1 MSDPSEPKTTAP
13 FSPTPYSVWATENP
27 FENELEGRTKHL
39 DNLRLEYIAAGKYN
53 EDTEKKFQESFEN
66 VLIKKGILTQS
77 NYQQAQEAI
86 IQYSEVLPSNQK
98 DVQFVADNMGVG
110 MEAMDFEE
118 GEQEKILRYAKA
130 VETGQ
135 ELPEDLD
142 ATEVHEIA
150 RQKRQNYITDLYEKD
165 ELSAGVYF
173 NKSGQRVFLGGK
185 MDESLSEAELLREG
199 SKFGVVPR
207 DVFSLRESREVQKDK
222 NGLLAYEVDIRERV
236 QAQVE
241 EFVDLKEDFTDL
253 KDEKVRARF
262 EALAT
267 ALGKDKSWG
276 WADKGWDSTG
286 EVVVSMA
293 SNIRESWNWATG
305 DDEEKKYSEDYQR
318 FEGLREEFEDDVEQ
332 TRRDLIEDLARK
344 TGASVDILEDVVD
357 DMVVEIA
364 GHGSKTL
371 DSTLIYEEDDDDLS
385 QNVVRR
391 KYRGT
396 FIQPALMLHEEKFRR
411 SLKQNDFSD
420 EEVEIEN
427 AKRLASNEILADT
440 RSDILRK
447 EYDEQFATAELEGRQ
462 NGLTQ
467 AEIVEKFVAD
477 EDPNLGLQGLG
488 MSFTQGWSTL
498 YYGAG
503 ALFGAEYGKQGLLQN
518 AKAQAHLNQMRQ
530 IFGQDAGFFQQAS
543 EQVFPMAIDAIITL
557 AAGLLAIP
565 SGGITVGAAAGY
577 FTLKQ
582 GATATAKAVL
592 KSTFNSALKQQVRDV
607 AGRSIKESTGAA
619 LRRLQASG
627 SFKGLSN
634 RQMIAAYKGYN
645 SKLAK
650 TLGITTPQFGVAALR
665 SGSMTYG
672 AVHKAVAD
680 DYTQRYQVNG
690 EWVDGWSEERV
701 KEVAHDTA
709 WGSMISAGTT
719 TGLIT
724 AIAGKLG
731 GGKYGGL
738 ESAVLTGVSLR
749 TIKKQTD
756 RMVGRVSSDKA
767 FLKYMEDAVS
777 STFKEAGV
785 GISGQILRGAAGE
798 AGEEFIDEFANSIIQ
813 SAWARQD
820 FSLEETFFQALQ
832 GAMIGGLMGGASP
845 AIGAAAREFG
855 GDRVTDLNRMADIEA
870 KVESDFRQRLED
882 NNELKRFEDLE
893 KTAPQT
899 NAEFIKRTRA
909 KYAEER
915 AAKEAEESAEKPEGD
930 DSVEQTEEEI
940 AEEAK
945 RIADDAEANVT
956 QDDQQRIINEENK
969 KKNAKGNASPIV
981 TTSDAITDVTG
992 TDTNPDAA
1000 NADVTGGNPDVK
1012 PALTPQQKFDF
1023 SIKDIEARER
1033 RYIEAMKVVEEL
1045 PEALQAERLKEIE
1058 ALVAS
1063 GKLVSPETASGLVK
1077 QAIDAREKA
1086 IADEAKPAKVTKKD
1100 LDKLEALIE
1109 QGFPVADIGTN
1120 LEQLGLDLERT
1131 DAKYLLAVEKVI
1143 KEKIAE
1149 RYPTINPKRTDGGV
1163 RLPNTLVPSGTVIID
1178 KYGNGV
1184 FNNDPAGMVTLLRN
1198 NVAIPLTE
1206 DQATNPNTNK
1216 SFVIEKQGDQYFVTD
1231 IMVPV
1236 KGGLISAKTP
1246 INKIGVHEP
1255 DYGPVKTKIRR
1266 LTTLKN
1272 SIDLEAINDVKVVS
1286 PFRAATG
1293 KKPVSA
1299 KVPELLK
1306 DAKNLPALKKIITA
1320 TGVNLDKDYV
1330 DAAAITMSLDLQ
1342 EQIYNAAK
1350 EAGSRSEGTVRNDF
1364 RLEGIPIKVD
1374 VPTMDGDT
1382 SPIVQL
1388 VDRAIVFRK
1397 INGITVPF
1405 YLSTGMAGKPNAGKW
1420 VPFFGLGEEKG
1431 WFNKGSQ
1438 ADIDNFY
1445 GSPLLRQAS
1454 ELLNEQ
1460 IGDIR
1465 ETNKLGQIYVSSEV
1479 APLSSMGKLR
1489 STIESNLGIPPLEVY
1504 SGPKRRDKNIASVVA
1519 RIEGSAV
1526 TQEQRDAIAI
1536 RDIYNSKIS
1545 KLPDTAQNQ
1554 ADALAIATEEYR
1566 NSGLVKEKSIS
1577 EIIAIANE
1585 AESKLRPSVN
1595 IDLKSSAIKNAK
1607 FFSKVQ
1613 AERKSQAIRDVAS
1626 LLEPDTDITK
1636 RPDLHDTEKQADRGF
1651 NAPKVLTIEPLSV
1664 PKISKYTASKI
1675 DDVATAIKLDERL
1688 RRDVK
1693 ELLNNEYHG
1702 GKKVTNDYSSEQ
1714 VAVELVY
1721 FLASQGGTNKPA
1733 AILEQKLSS
1742 RNLDVINPT
1751 YKLGQDMKNALTLL
1765 GVTSPTLQ
1773 GALDTDTNLY
1783 NLIKAELQ
1791 QLVGKDTLLSYGDV
1805 KTFYTQVRDQAHAHR
1820 KRAVNDG
1827 RSRKQS
1833 RRKNLREIAE
1843 LGLLDDDPESVIDS
1857 LEEIAESGHK
1867 PLRLLA
1873 KTLLKNKELIRSV
1886 RFLIEGSPSS
1896 YAGVYYVDGLGQRT
1910 VIVNVDRTGKR
1921 GVADTL
1927 IHEYLHVFTHD
1938 IFQTPPESRTEAQ
1951 NEAVANLEELLRIAK
1966 PLAEK
1971 SGKGNLIYASSN
1983 IDEFLTHILTD
1994 PEFQSF
2000 LNRVIPAKGKPNLL
2014 QKAIRALAKLLGIRT
2029 SELKSALQDALD
2041 LTKRAY
2047 APQPETKAAFASQ
2060 AADRIHK
2067 SQADLHQ
2074 MAKDM
2079 DMANDAAVNE
2089 KLEQRAEEIVEFAG
2103 AYIPSELNVVVDN
2116 ASPEIATVDSATGA
2130 LILNPKRAALYL
2142 ANQGV
2147 SGLDAQRRKHAIGII
2162 LNKAVGQAAA
2172 DTMISDT
2179 QYVDITKAMT
2189 QSELE
2194 AEIKEAYPLDEQQDA
2209 FDRLR
2214 SEDGKVAAT
2223 ERFNLAKKAI
2233 ARHTELA
2240 TTGRTTNQQMAFL
2253 QSNPSLIPT
2262 FITYM
2267 KAFLSKLTYHRTL
2280 DDVSLEMRKAVNN
2293 TVREIRGLSLN
2304 YKPAPSIMH
2313 HNPRDPY
2320 AVIEKLMEQ
2329 AVDVNMLEPTAKT
2342 DTASL
2347 RNRLTEQQDS
2357 DAGVSGSQATQP
2369 AGQPTPQPATG
2380 SQFSK
2385 DSKLPNFL
2393 DEVQMQE
2400 KSIGNWLEILD
2411 VPLLEFSKDYEFTNK
2426 NKVMK
2431 FLYKTF
2437 VRSADKRVVNFYVQ
2451 NKAFVRET
2459 KGLVDTL
2466 QQKHNRILKKENERL
2481 SSITGE
2487 ADNIPAELIARA
2499 SGTTEGSQLTRKQE
2513 DLVQAS
2519 YEQDLAKANALPT
2532 ADEKN
2537 AAIDIAEASKKQMTM
2552 DFRESNRE
2560 KQFAQRDKAMDDLL
2574 KISPDMYNLVIEM
2587 RQLQDQLSKKAI
2599 EVFGPTMNPEDLN
2612 MAFDFNRG
2620 LYLTRSYRMFED
2632 RNFSKQ
2638 VKESDQYAEV
2648 RERAVAYFMKQLQ
2661 NTEVQ
2666 KIMEADGLTKAQA
2679 TIKVQAEATAK
2690 NSKMQSNATAM
2701 MNDFIDGYSQ
2711 GQARKKFLT
2720 SQREMG
2726 QQDLVLQGAGFK
2738 DGDPLQKIVETIN
2751 EKKEIPQEIRELLGE
2766 FQEDT
2771 GIYNLSY
2778 SLNHTA
2784 SMISNQAFFNKLK
2797 ALGTGVDPETGK
2809 VEGTP
2814 WMVSQKEYLKNRDKY
2829 PNWEPVLVEGTS
2841 DLNPLADMYVPKEVA
2856 SNLETLFGGKQ
2867 PDITDPLN
2875 EMAEVQGLIM
2885 RTVKKMV
2892 GLSLVSKTLGSP
2904 AFYIRNVI
2912 GNMLFF
2918 GPMQGYPS
2926 HRVMTDFAK
2935 DASGLYT
2942 KNPDSVF
2949 YQVMGNELSFE
2960 LIELRSRNVYGDE
2973 LEVSQIQELLTG
2985 QTSYD
2990 SLQKDVEKAAVAANF
3005 LKEAKKKSGAVKIPD
3020 EHLEILAKA
3029 GVNVT
3034 KAGTL
3039 PVKAVKAATNS
3050 LIKKGGLL
3058 ASACDGFFKIGL
3070 YDFEMQTL
3078 IEAAQHDIENGKPN
3092 GKYGRLLDDDGN
3104 PNNTMK
3110 DLAAEIVKDT
3120 AQSYSRALP
3129 VIKSFTSSNISIA
3142 LAPYVRFAAD
3152 VPRVYINGLKRSIEE
3167 MGSDNPAIKARG
3179 RKRIFGATRT
3189 TATAVALGKG
3199 TQMLLWGMDDE
3210 DEDKAFRA
3218 MVPKWMRNASIF
3230 LYKDSDGDTWSADL
3244 TYLNPFAIV
3253 QDPAI
3258 RAVESFLRGEGI
3270 GTASTKFI
3278 GQFLRPYVSE
3288 QILTGA
3294 ILDAIENED
3303 QYGRPIRLAGDD
3315 DKIMRSM
3322 KYIGEKAFSPRS
3334 LMSAD
3339 AAYDSFLSQEKTA
3352 SFFDSAVGHLLK
3364 SVLPLRFHQQDYT
3377 AGVGRYLYNHT
3388 DDYRDNDQAFRSK
3401 MTQLPVLPP
3410 SEVREA
3416 YDRWVKTRLYLNND
3430 FKQTV
3435 RGFEKLGVSRKD
3447 IERLARSRSVSKERL
3462 KQNRLGYMV
3471 RPTPTKPLREQLEE
3485 TVNGATRLKNLKAYY
3500 TQKYPDEHI
3509 NIEK

>member
-39 DNLRLEYIAAGKYN
+39 DDLRLEYIAAGKYN
-53 EDTEKKFQESFEN
+53 EDTEKKFQEGFEN

-77 NYQQAQEAI
+77 NYQEAQEAI

-98 DVQFVADNMGVG
+98 DVQFVRDNMGVG

-118 GEQEKILRYAKA
+118 GEEEKILRYAKA
-130 VETGQ
+130 LETGQ

-142 ATEVHEIA
+142 AKEVHEIA
-150 RQKRQNYITDLYEKD
+150 RQKRQNYITDLYEKG

-185 MDESLSEAELLREG
+185 MDESLSEAEILREG

-207 DVFSLRESREVQKDK
+207 DVFSFRESREVQKDK
-222 NGLLAYEVDIRERV
+222 NGLLTYQVDIRERV

-286 EVVVSMA
+286 EVFVSMG

-305 DDEEKKYSEDYQR
+305 DDEDKKYSEDYQR
-318 FEGLREEFEDDVEQ
+318 FENLREEFEDEVEQ

-396 FIQPALMLHEEKFRR
+396 FIQPALMLNEEKFRR

-427 AKRLASNEILADT
+427 AKRLASNELLANS

-447 EYDEQFATAELEGRQ
+447 EYDEQFATAELEGKQ

-467 AEIVEKFVAD
+467 AEIVEKFVDD

-488 MSFTQGWSTL
+488 MSVTQGFSTL
-498 YYGAG
+498 YYGVG
-503 ALFGAEYGKQGLLQN
+503 ALFGAEYGKEGIIQN
-518 AKAQAHLNQMRQ
+518 AKDQAQLQQMRQ
-530 IFGQDAGFFQQAS
+530 IFGQDHGFFAQAS
-543 EQVFPMAIDAIITL
+543 EQIAPMGIDAIITL

-565 SGGITVGAAAGY
+565 SAGTTVAAAGGY
-577 FTLKQ
+577 FALKQ
-582 GATATAKAVL
+582 GATATAKAL
-592 KSTFNSALKQQVRDV
+592 IKNTFNTALKAQVRDV
-607 AGRSIKESTGAA
+607 GGRTIKESTGAA

-634 RQMIAAYKGYN
+634 RQMITAYKGYN

-672 AVHKAVAD
+672 AVHQAVAD

-738 ESAVLTGVSLR
+738 ESAVLTGVSLK

-756 RMVGRVSSDKA
+756 RMVGRVSSDKS

-785 GISGQILRGAAGE
+785 GIGGQILRGAAGE

-820 FSLEETFFQALQ
+820 FSLEETFFQAVQ

-845 AIGAAAREFG
+845 AISAAAREFG

-870 KVESDFRQRLED
+870 KVEADFRQRLED

-899 NAEFIKRTRA
+899 NAEFIKRTKA
-909 KYAEER
+909 KYAEDQ
-915 AAKEAEESAEKPEGD
+915 AAKKAEESAEKPEGD
-930 DSVEQTEEEI
+930 DSAEQTEEEI

-945 RIADDAEANVT
+945 NIKDAAEANVT

-981 TTSDAITDVTG
+981 TTSDAISDVTG

-1012 PALTPQQKFDF
+1012 PAPTPQQKFELA
-1023 SIKDIEARER
+1023 IKDIEARER
-1033 RYIEAMKVVEEL
+1033 RYIEAMEVLEEL

-1058 ALVAS
+1058 ALVDAE
-1063 GKLVSPETASGLVK
+1063 KLVSPETASGLIERANK
-1077 QAIDAREKA
+1077 AREKA

-1100 LDKLEALIE
+1100 LDKLEAIIE

-1149 RYPTINPKRTDGGV
+1149 RYPTINPKRTDGGA
-1163 RLPNTLVPSGTVIID
+1163 RLPNTLVPSGTVVID

-1206 DQATNPNTNK
+1206 DQANNPNTNK

-1272 SIDLEAINDVKVVS
+1272 SIDLDAIKDVKVVS

-1299 KVPELLK
+1299 TVPELLK
-1306 DAKNLPALKKIITA
+1306 DAKNLPALKQLIAA

-1350 EAGSRSEGTVRNDF
+1350 KS
-1364 RLEGIPIKVD
+1364 
-1374 VPTMDGDT
+1374 
-1382 SPIVQL
+1382 
-1388 VDRAIVFRK
+1388 
-1397 INGITVPF
+1397 
-1405 YLSTGMAGKPNAGKW
+1405 
-1420 VPFFGLGEEKG
+1420 
-1431 WFNKGSQ
+1431 
-1438 ADIDNFY
+1438 
-1445 GSPLLRQAS
+1445 S
-1454 ELLNEQ
+1454 ELRDTRVEATPTGEV
-1460 IGDIR
+1460 IVVR
-1465 ETNKLGQIYVSSEV
+1465 E
-1479 APLSSMGKLR
+1479 
-1489 STIESNLGIPPLEVY
+1489 
-1504 SGPKRRDKNIASVVA
+1504 DK
-1519 RIEGSAV
+1519 GFY
-1526 TQEQRDAIAI
+1526 D
-1536 RDIYNSKIS
+1536 
-1545 KLPDTAQNQ
+1545 L
-1554 ADALAIATEEYR
+1554 
-1566 NSGLVKEKSIS
+1566 
-1577 EIIAIANE
+1577 
-1585 AESKLRPSVN
+1585 
-1595 IDLKSSAIKNAK
+1595 DLKAFATKNAK

-1651 NAPKVLTIEPLSV
+1651 NGPRVQTIEPLDV
-1664 PKISKYTASKI
+1664 KKISKYTASKI

-1714 VAVELVY
+1714 VAVELVH
-1721 FLASQGGTNKPA
+1721 FLASKGGTNKPA

-1742 RNLDVINPT
+1742 RNLAVINPE
-1751 YKLGQDMKNALTLL
+1751 YKLGQDMKDALTLL
-1765 GVTSPTLQ
+1765 GVTSPTMQ
-1773 GALDTDTNLY
+1773 GALDTDINLY
-1783 NLIKAELQ
+1783 KLIEAELQ

-1805 KTFYTQVRDQAHAHR
+1805 KAFYTQVREAAHVHR

-1827 RSRKQS
+1827 RTRKQK

-1843 LGLLDDDPESVIDS
+1843 LGLLDDDPESVIDA

-1867 PLRLLA
+1867 PLKLLA
-1873 KTLLKNKELIRSV
+1873 KTLLKNKDLIRSV

-1896 YAGVYYVDGLGQRT
+1896 YAGVYYVDGLGKRT

-1927 IHEYLHVFTHD
+1927 IHEYLHVFTAD
-1938 IFQTPPESRTEAQ
+1938 IFRTPPESRTEAQ
-1951 NEAVANLEELLRIAK
+1951 NEAVANLEEILRIAK
-1966 PLAEK
+1966 PFAEK
-1971 SGKGNLIYASSN
+1971 SGKGNLTYGTSN

-2000 LNRVIPAKGKPNLL
+2000 LNRVIPEKGKSNLF

-2029 SELKSALQDALD
+2029 RELKLALQDALD

-2047 APQPETKAAFASQ
+2047 TPQPETKAAFASQ
-2060 AADRIHK
+2060 AADSIHK

-2179 QYVDITKAMT
+2179 QYVEITQAMT

-2194 AEIKEAYPLDEQQDA
+2194 AEIKEAYPLDEQQEA

-2262 FITYM
+2262 FVTYM

-2280 DDVSLEMRKAVNN
+2280 DDVSPEMRKAVNN

-2304 YKPAPSIMH
+2304 YKPSPSIMH

-2369 AGQPTPQPATG
+2369 AEQPTPQPATG
-2380 SQFSK
+2380 SQFSQ

-2431 FLYKTF
+2431 LLYKTF
-2437 VRSADKRVVNFYVQ
+2437 VRSADKRVVNFYDQ

-2459 KGLVDTL
+2459 KGLVDNL
-2466 QQKHNRILKKENERL
+2466 QQKHNRILKEENERL
-2481 SSITGE
+2481 SAITGE

-2519 YEQDLAKANALPT
+2519 YEQDIAKANALPS

-2661 NTEVQ
+2661 KAEVQ
-2666 KIMEADGLTKAQA
+2666 KIMEETGKTKAQA
-2679 TIKVQAEATAK
+2679 TLKVQAETTAH
-2690 NSKMQSNATAM
+2690 NSKMQSKATAM

-2814 WMVSQKEYLKNRDKY
+2814 WMVTQKEYLENRDKY

-2841 DLNPLADMYVPKEVA
+2841 DLNPLADMYVPKEVV
-2856 SNLETLFGGKQ
+2856 SNLNTLFGGKES
-2867 PDITDPLN
+2867 DITDPLN

-2904 AFYIRNVI
+2904 AFYIRNVL

-2926 HRVMTDFAK
+2926 HRVFTDFVK

-2949 YQVMGNELSFE
+2949 YQVIGNELSFE
-2960 LIELRSRNVYGDE
+2960 LMELRSRNVYGDE

-2985 QTSYD
+2985 ETSYD

-3005 LKEAKKKSGAVKIPD
+3005 LQEAKKKSGAVKIPD

-3029 GVNVT
+3029 GVNVS
-3034 KAGTL
+3034 KVGTL
-3039 PVKAVKAATNS
+3039 PVKAVKAATNA

-3092 GKYGRLLDDDGN
+3092 GEYGRLLDDEGN

-3152 VPRVYINGLKRSIEE
+3152 VPRVYLNGLKRSWKEAK
-3167 MGSDNPAIKARG
+3167 SDNPAIKARG
-3179 RKRIFGATRT
+3179 RKRFFGATRT
-3189 TATAVALGKG
+3189 TAASLALGKG

-3230 LYKDSDGDTWSADL
+3230 LYKDSDGDTWSVDM

-3258 RAVESFLRGEGI
+3258 RAVESLIRGEGI
-3270 GTASTKFI
+3270 GTASKKFI

-3303 QYGRPIRLAGDD
+3303 QYGRPIRLKGDD
-3315 DKIMRSM
+3315 DKFMRSM

-3364 SVLPLRFHQQDYT
+3364 SVLPFRPHQQDYT

-3388 DDYRDNDQAFRSK
+3388 SDYRDNDQAFRSK
-3401 MTQLPVLPP
+3401 MTQLQVLPA

-3416 YDRWVKTRLYLNND
+3416 YDRWVRTRRYLNND
-3430 FKQTV
+3430 FKQTT

-3471 RPTPTKPLREQLEE
+3471 RPTPTQPLKDQLNE
-3485 TVNGATRLKNLKAYY
+3485 TQNGVGRLKNLEAYY
-3500 TQKYPDEHI
+3500 PQKYPDELI

>member
-39 DNLRLEYIAAGKYN
+39 DNVRLEYIAAGKYN
-53 EDTEKKFQESFEN
+53 EDVEQDFQERFEAS
-66 VLIKKGILTQS
+66 LIKKGIITES

-86 IQYSEVLPSNQK
+86 VQYSEVLPSNQK
-98 DVQFVADNMGVG
+98 DVQFVKDNMGVG
-110 MEAMDFEE
+110 MEEMDFEE

-130 VETGQ
+130 LETGQ

-142 ATEVHEIA
+142 ANEVHEIA
-150 RQKRQNYITDLYEKD
+150 RQKRQNYITELYENG
-165 ELSAGVYF
+165 ELSAGVYY

-185 MDESLSEAELLREG
+185 MGEGVSEAEILREG
-199 SKFGVVPR
+199 NKLGVVPR
-207 DVFSLRESREVQKDK
+207 DIFSFRQSREVQKDK
-222 NGLLAYEVDIRERV
+222 NGLMAYEVDIRER
-236 QAQVE
+236 AQKKVE
-241 EFVDLKEDFTDL
+241 DFVDLTEDFTDL

-286 EVVVSMA
+286 EVFVSVG
-293 SNIRESWNWATG
+293 SNIRESWNWATF

-318 FEGLREEFEDDVEQ
+318 FENLREEFEDEVEQ
-332 TRRDLIEDLARK
+332 TRLDLIADLVEK
-344 TGASVDILEDVVD
+344 TGISEEVLGDVVD

-364 GHGSKTL
+364 GHGSKTQ
-371 DSTLIYEEDDDDLS
+371 DATLIYEEDDDDLS

-396 FIQPALMLHEEKFRR
+396 FIQPALMLRPEKFRKA
-411 SLKQNDFSD
+411 LKQNDYSD
-420 EEVEIEN
+420 EEIEIED
-427 AKRLASNEILADT
+427 AKRLASNELLAT
-440 RSDILRK
+440 SRSDILRA
-447 EYDEQFATAELEGRQ
+447 DEDYAKKFAEAEVTGKQ

-467 AEIVEKFVAD
+467 AEIVQQFVAD
-477 EDPNLGLQGLG
+477 EDPNLGLEGIG

-503 ALFGAEYGKQGLLQN
+503 ALFGAEYGKKGLIEN
-518 AKAQAHLNQMRQ
+518 AKDQAHLNQMRQ
-530 IFGQDAGFFQQAS
+530 IFGQDAGFFQQAT
-543 EQVFPMAIDAIITL
+543 EQVFPMAIDALITFG
-557 AAGLLAIP
+557 AGLFAIP
-565 SGGITVGAAAGY
+565 TAGASVAAAGGY
-577 FTLKQ
+577 FAIKQ
-582 GATATAKAVL
+582 GATATARAVI
-592 KSTFNSALKQQVRDV
+592 KNTFNSALKAQVRDV
-607 AGRSIKESTGAA
+607 GGKLVKESQRSA
-619 LRRLQASG
+619 LKRLQASG

-634 RQMIAAYKGYN
+634 RQMMEAYGRYN
-645 SKLAK
+645 GKLAK
-650 TLGITTPQFGVAALR
+650 SLGITAPQFGVAALR

-672 AVHKAVAD
+672 AVHQAVYD

-701 KEVAHDTA
+701 KGVAHDTA
-709 WGSMISAGTT
+709 HSSMIAAGTT

-738 ESAVLTGVSLR
+738 ESAVLTGVSLKS
-749 TIKKQTD
+749 IKKSTD

-767 FLKYMEDAVS
+767 FLKYMEEAVS

-785 GISGQILRGAAGE
+785 GILGQIGRGAAGE
-798 AGEEFIDEFANSIIQ
+798 AAEEFIDEFANSMIQ
-813 SAWARQD
+813 SAWARQE

-845 AIGAAAREFG
+845 AIGALAREVSG
-855 GDRVTDLNRMADIEA
+855 GRIEDRAKMADIEA
-870 KVESDFRQRLED
+870 KVESDFRQRLKD
-882 NNELKRFEDLE
+882 NNELERFKALE
-893 KTAPQT
+893 ETAPKT
-899 NAEFIKRTRA
+899 NAEYIQRVRA
-909 KYAEER
+909 KYAQDE
-915 AAKEAEESAEKPEGD
+915 AAKEAEESADKPEGD
-930 DSVEQTEEEI
+930 DSAEQTEEEI

-945 RIADDAEANVT
+945 NIKDAAEANVT
-956 QDDQQRIINEENK
+956 PEDQQKLINEEKK

-981 TTSDAITDVTG
+981 TTSDAISDVTG
-992 TDTNPDAA
+992 TDTNSDAA

-1012 PALTPQQKFDF
+1012 PAQTPQQKFEF
-1023 SIKDIEARER
+1023 AIKDIEARER
-1033 RYIEAMKVVEEL
+1033 RYNQAMAALEEL
-1045 PEALQAERLKEIE
+1045 PKELQAERLKEIE
-1058 ALVAS
+1058 ALVAAK
-1063 GKLVSPETASGLVK
+1063 KLVSPETASGLVTEATK
-1077 QAIDAREKA
+1077 AREKA
-1086 IADEAKPAKVTKKD
+1086 IADEAKPAKVSKKD
-1100 LDKLEALIE
+1100 LDKLEAIIE

-1131 DAKYLLAVEKVI
+1131 DEKYLRAVEKVI

-1163 RLPNTLVPSGTVIID
+1163 RLPNTLVPSGTVVID

-1216 SFVIEKQGDQYFVTD
+1216 SFVIEKHGDQYFVTD

-1255 DYGPVKTKIRR
+1255 DYGPVKDKIRR

-1272 SIDLEAINDVKVVS
+1272 TVDLEAIKDVKIVS

-1293 KKPVSA
+1293 KKPASA
-1299 KVPELLK
+1299 TAPELLK
-1306 DAKNLPALKKIITA
+1306 DAKNLPALKQIITA

-1350 EAGSRSEGTVRNDF
+1350 EAGSRSGGTVRNDF
-1364 RLEGIPIKVD
+1364 RDEGISIKVD
-1374 VPTMDGDT
+1374 VPTIDGDT
-1382 SPIVQL
+1382 SPIVQ
-1388 VDRAIVFRK
+1388 VSNRAIVFRK

-1420 VPFFGLGEEKG
+1420 VPFFGFGKDKG
-1431 WFNKGSQ
+1431 WFNKGPTQ
-1438 ADIDNFY
+1438 ADLDNFY
-1445 GSPLLRQAS
+1445 GSRSLRQAS
-1454 ELLNEQ
+1454 EDLNNQ

-1465 ETNKLGQIYVSSEV
+1465 ETSKIDGRIYVSSEV
-1479 APLSSMGKLR
+1479 APLSSADKL
-1489 STIESNLGIPPLEVY
+1489 SSIIESNLGISPLDRTTSPEKMRENV
-1504 SGPKRRDKNIASVVA
+1504 SSAVA

-1536 RDIYNSKIS
+1536 RDTYRSYLRRS
-1545 KLPDTAQNQ
+1545 PDTAQSQ
-1554 ADALAIATEEYR
+1554 ADALASITEQYR
-1566 NSGLVKEKSIS
+1566 NIGLVKKKSIS

-1585 AESKLRPSVN
+1585 AESKLSPSVN
-1595 IDLKSSAIKNAK
+1595 IDLKASAIKNAK
-1607 FFSKVQ
+1607 FFSRVQ
-1613 AERKSQAIRDVAS
+1613 AERKSKAIRDVAS

-1636 RPDLHDTEKQADRGF
+1636 RPDLLDPEKQADRGF
-1651 NAPKVLTIEPLSV
+1651 NGPRVQTIEPLGV
-1664 PKISKYTASKI
+1664 PKISKFTASKI

-1702 GKKVTNDYSSEQ
+1702 GKKVTDDYSSEQ
-1714 VAVELVY
+1714 VAVELVH
-1721 FLASQGGTNKPA
+1721 FLASKGGTNKPA
-1733 AILEQKLSS
+1733 AVLEQKLSS

-1751 YKLGQDMKNALTLL
+1751 YKLGQDMKDALTLL
-1765 GVTSPTLQ
+1765 GVTSPTMQ
-1773 GALDTDTNLY
+1773 GALDTDINLY
-1783 NLIKAELQ
+1783 KLIEAELQ
-1791 QLVGKDTLLSYGDV
+1791 QLVGKDKLLSYGDV
-1805 KTFYTQVRDQAHAHR
+1805 KTFYNQVREASHAHR

-1827 RSRKQS
+1827 RTRKQK
-1833 RRKNLREIAE
+1833 RRKNLKEIAN
-1843 LGLLDDDPESVIDS
+1843 LGLLDDNPESVIDA

-1873 KTLLKNKELIRSV
+1873 KTLLKNKDLIRSV
-1886 RFLIEGSPSS
+1886 RFIIEGSPAFYS
-1896 YAGVYYVDGLGQRT
+1896 GLYYTDGLGKKT
-1910 VIVNVDRTGKR
+1910 VILNVDRSGKR

-1927 IHEYLHVFTHD
+1927 IHEYLHVFTAD
-1938 IFQTPPESRTEAQ
+1938 IFATPPESRTEAQ

-1966 PLAEK
+1966 PFADK
-1971 SGKGNLIYASSN
+1971 SGKGNLTYGTSN

-2000 LNRVIPAKGKPNLL
+2000 LNRVIPEKGKSNLL

-2029 SELKSALQDALD
+2029 RELKLALQDALD

-2047 APQPETKAAFASQ
+2047 TPQPETKASFASQ
-2060 AADRIHK
+2060 AADSIHK

-2179 QYVDITKAMT
+2179 QYVEITQAMT

-2194 AEIKEAYPLDEQQDA
+2194 AEIKDAYPLDEQQAA

-2240 TTGRTTNQQMAFL
+2240 TTGKTTNQQMAFL

-2280 DDVSLEMRKAVNN
+2280 NDVSPEMRKAVNN
-2293 TVREIRGLSLN
+2293 TVREIRALSLN

-2357 DAGVSGSQATQP
+2357 DSGVLGQQSTQP
-2369 AGQPTPQPATG
+2369 AAQPTPQSATG
-2380 SQFSK
+2380 SQFSQ
-2385 DSKLPNFL
+2385 DSKLPTFL

-2411 VPLLEFSKDYEFTNK
+2411 VPLLEFSKDYEFTNR

-2431 FLYKTF
+2431 FLFKTF
-2437 VRSADKRVVNFYVQ
+2437 VRSADKRVVNFYDQ

-2459 KGLVDTL
+2459 KGLVDNL
-2466 QQKHNRILKKENERL
+2466 QQKHNRILKEENERL
-2481 SSITGE
+2481 SSITGQ

-2513 DLVQAS
+2513 DLVQAV
-2519 YEQDLAKANALPT
+2519 YEQDLAKANALPST
-2532 ADEKN
+2532 DEKN
-2537 AAIDIAEASKKQMTM
+2537 AAIDIAKASKEQMTI
-2552 DFRESNRE
+2552 DFRESNRK
-2560 KQFAQRDKAMDDLL
+2560 KQFAQRDNAMDDLL

-2612 MAFDFNRG
+2612 MSFDFNRG

-2648 RERAVAYFMKQLQ
+2648 RERAVAYFMKQVKNQRVKELSEQ
-2661 NTEVQ
+2661 GKTQEE
-2666 KIMEADGLTKAQA
+2666 IDAELKAE
-2679 TIKVQAEATAK
+2679 TTGK
-2690 NSKMQSNATAM
+2690 NSQMQSQATAM

-2726 QQDLVLQGAGFK
+2726 RQDLVLQGASFGK
-2738 DGDPLQKIVETIN
+2738 DDPLQKIVETIN

-2797 ALGTGVDPETGK
+2797 ELGTKSDK
-2809 VEGTP
+2809 P
-2814 WMVSQKEYLKNRDKY
+2814 WMVSRKEFIANRAKY
-2829 PNWEPVLVEGTS
+2829 PNWKPALVEGSS
-2841 DLNPLADMYVPKEVA
+2841 DLNPLADMYVPEEVL
-2856 SNLETLFGGKQ
+2856 SNLDALFGGKE

-2875 EMAEVQGLIM
+2875 ETAEVQGMIM
-2885 RTVKKMV
+2885 NFIKKAV

-2904 AFYIRNVI
+2904 AFYIRNVL

-2926 HRVMTDFAK
+2926 HRVMRDFGK
-2935 DASGLYT
+2935 DASGIYT

-2960 LIELRSRNVYGDE
+2960 LMELRSRNVYGDE

-2985 QTSYD
+2985 QTSYE
-2990 SLQKDVEKAAVAANF
+2990 SLQKDVEQAALAANF

-3029 GVNVT
+3029 GVNVS
-3034 KAGTL
+3034 KVGTL
-3039 PVKAVKAATNS
+3039 PVKAVKTATNS

-3078 IEAAQHDIENGKPN
+3078 IEAAQHDIQNGKPN
-3092 GKYGRLLDDDGN
+3092 GKYGRLLDDEGK

-3129 VIKSFTSSNISIA
+3129 VIKRFTSSNVSIA
-3142 LAPYVRFAAD
+3142 IAPYVRFAAD
-3152 VPRVYINGLKRSIEE
+3152 VPRVYLNGILRAREE
-3167 MGSDNPAIKARG
+3167 IFSDNPAIKARG
-3179 RKRIFGATRT
+3179 RKRLFGATRT
-3189 TATAVALGKG
+3189 TAATVALGKG

-3244 TYLNPFAIV
+3244 TYLNPFAVV

-3270 GTASTKFI
+3270 GTASKKFI

-3294 ILDAIENED
+3294 FLDAIENED
-3303 QYGRPIRLAGDD
+3303 QYGRPIFLEGDD
-3315 DKIMRSM
+3315 DKMMRLM
-3322 KYIGEKAFSPRS
+3322 KYVGEKAFSPRS

-3339 AAYDSFLSQEKTA
+3339 AAYDSFLSQERTA
-3352 SFFDSAVGHLLK
+3352 TFFDSAFGHLMK

-3377 AGVGRYLYNHT
+3377 AGVGRYLYDHT
-3388 DDYRDNDQAFRSK
+3388 DDYRNNDRAFRSK
-3401 MTQLPVLPP
+3401 MTQPQVLPP
-3410 SEVREA
+3410 SEVRDA
-3416 YDRWVKTRLYLNND
+3416 YDRWVKNRLYLNND
-3430 FKQTV
+3430 FKQTI

-3447 IERLARSRSVSKERL
+3447 IERMARSRSVSKERL

-3485 TVNGATRLKNLKAYY
+3485 TENGRGRLKNLKAYIP
-3500 TQKYPDEHI
+3500 QEYPNEHI
-3509 NIEK
+3509 NIQK

>member
-1 MSDPSEPKTTAP
+1 MSDLSEPKTTAP

-86 IQYSEVLPSNQK
+86 VQYSEVLPSNQK
-98 DVQFVADNMGVG
+98 DVQFVKDNMGVG
-110 MEAMDFEE
+110 MEEMDFEE

-130 VETGQ
+130 LETGQ

-142 ATEVHEIA
+142 ANEVHEIA
-150 RQKRQNYITDLYEKD
+150 RQKRQNYITELYEKG
-165 ELSAGVYF
+165 ELSAGVYY

-185 MDESLSEAELLREG
+185 MGEGVSEAEVLREG

-207 DVFSLRESREVQKDK
+207 DIFSFRKSREVQKDK
-222 NGLLAYEVDIRERV
+222 NGLFAYQVDIRERV

-241 EFVDLKEDFTDL
+241 EFVDLNEDFTDL

-286 EVVVSMA
+286 EVFVSVG
-293 SNIRESWNWATG
+293 SNIRESWNWATF
-305 DDEEKKYSEDYQR
+305 DDKEKKYSEDYQR
-318 FEGLREEFEDDVEQ
+318 FENLREEFEDEVEQ
-332 TRRDLIEDLARK
+332 TRRDLIEDLAKK

-371 DSTLIYEEDDDDLS
+371 DSTLVYEEDDDDLS

-427 AKRLASNEILADT
+427 AKRLASNELLANT

-503 ALFGAEYGKQGLLQN
+503 ALFGAEYGKQGLLEN
-518 AKAQAHLNQMRQ
+518 AKAQAHLNQMRE

-543 EQVFPMAIDAIITL
+543 EQVFPMAIDAIVTL
-557 AAGLLAIP
+557 GAALLAIP
-565 SGGITVGAAAGY
+565 SGGISVGAAAGY

-592 KSTFNSALKQQVRDV
+592 KNTFNSTLKQQVRDV
-607 AGRSIKESTGAA
+607 AGRSVKESTGAA

-672 AVHKAVAD
+672 AVHQAVAD

-738 ESAVLTGVSLR
+738 ESAVLTGVSLK

-785 GISGQILRGAAGE
+785 GIGGQILRGAAGE

-813 SAWARQD
+813 SAWARQE
-820 FSLEETFFQALQ
+820 FSLEETFFQAIQ

-845 AIGAAAREFG
+845 AIGAVAREVSG
-855 GDRVTDLNRMADIEA
+855 GRIEDRAKMADIEA
-870 KVESDFRQRLED
+870 KVDADFRKRLEA
-882 NNELKRFEDLE
+882 NNQLERFKALE
-893 KTAPQT
+893 ETAPKT
-899 NAEFIKRTRA
+899 NAEYIQRVRA
-909 KYAEER
+909 KYAQDE
-915 AAKEAEESAEKPEGD
+915 AAKEAEESADKPEGD
-930 DSVEQTEEEI
+930 DSAEQTEEEI

-945 RIADDAEANVT
+945 NIKDATEANVT
-956 QDDQQRIINEENK
+956 PDDQQKLINEEKK

-1012 PALTPQQKFDF
+1012 PAQTPQQKFEF
-1023 SIKDIEARER
+1023 AIKDIEARER
-1033 RYIEAMKVVEEL
+1033 RYNQAMAALEEL
-1045 PEALQAERLKEIE
+1045 PKELQAERLKEIK
-1058 ALVAS
+1058 ALVAAK
-1063 GKLVSPETASGLVK
+1063 KLVSPETASGLVTEATK
-1077 QAIDAREKA
+1077 AREKA
-1086 IADEAKPAKVTKKD
+1086 IADEAKPAKVSKKD
-1100 LDKLEALIE
+1100 LDKLEAIIE

-1131 DAKYLLAVEKVI
+1131 DEKYLRAVEKVI

-1163 RLPNTLVPSGTVIID
+1163 RLPNTLVPSGTVVID

-1216 SFVIEKQGDQYFVTD
+1216 SFVIEKHGDQYFVTD

-1255 DYGPVKTKIRR
+1255 DYGPVKDKIRR

-1272 SIDLEAINDVKVVS
+1272 TIDLEAINDVKVVS
-1286 PFRAATG
+1286 PFRSATG
-1293 KKPVSA
+1293 KKPASA
-1299 KVPELLK
+1299 TVPELLK
-1306 DAKNLPALKKIITA
+1306 DAKNLPALKQIITA

-1350 EAGSRSEGTVRNDF
+1350 KSSELRDTRVEAT
-1364 RLEGIPIKVD
+1364 
-1374 VPTMDGDT
+1374 PTGE
-1382 SPIVQL
+1382 
-1388 VDRAIVFRK
+1388 AIVVREDK
-1397 INGITVPF
+1397 GF
-1405 YLSTGMAGKPNAGKW
+1405 YDL
-1420 VPFFGLGEEKG
+1420 
-1431 WFNKGSQ
+1431 
-1438 ADIDNFY
+1438 
-1445 GSPLLRQAS
+1445 
-1454 ELLNEQ
+1454 
-1460 IGDIR
+1460 
-1465 ETNKLGQIYVSSEV
+1465 
-1479 APLSSMGKLR
+1479 
-1489 STIESNLGIPPLEVY
+1489 
-1504 SGPKRRDKNIASVVA
+1504 
-1519 RIEGSAV
+1519 
-1526 TQEQRDAIAI
+1526 
-1536 RDIYNSKIS
+1536 
-1545 KLPDTAQNQ
+1545 
-1554 ADALAIATEEYR
+1554 
-1566 NSGLVKEKSIS
+1566 
-1577 EIIAIANE
+1577 
-1585 AESKLRPSVN
+1585 
-1595 IDLKSSAIKNAK
+1595 DLKASAIKNAK
-1607 FFSKVQ
+1607 FFSRVQ
-1613 AERKSQAIRDVAS
+1613 AERKSKAIRDVAS

-1651 NAPKVLTIEPLSV
+1651 NGPRVQTIEPLGV
-1664 PKISKYTASKI
+1664 PKISKFTASKI

-1714 VAVELVY
+1714 VAVELVH
-1721 FLASQGGTNKPA
+1721 FLASKGGTNKPA

-1751 YKLGQDMKNALTLL
+1751 YKLGQDMKDALTLL
-1765 GVTSPTLQ
+1765 GVTSPTMQ
-1773 GALDTDTNLY
+1773 GALDTDINLY
-1783 NLIKAELQ
+1783 KLIEAELQ

-1805 KTFYTQVRDQAHAHR
+1805 KTFYNQVREASHAHR

-1827 RSRKQS
+1827 RTRKQK

-1843 LGLLDDDPESVIDS
+1843 LGLLDDDPESVIDA

-1873 KTLLKNKELIRSV
+1873 KTLLKNKDLIRSV
-1886 RFLIEGSPSS
+1886 RFIIEGSPAF
-1896 YAGVYYVDGLGQRT
+1896 YAGLYYTDGLGKKT
-1910 VIVNVDRTGKR
+1910 VILNVDRSGKR

-1927 IHEYLHVFTHD
+1927 IHEYLHVFTVD
-1938 IFQTPPESRTEAQ
+1938 IFATPPESRTEAQ

-1966 PLAEK
+1966 PFADK
-1971 SGKGNLIYASSN
+1971 SGKGNLTYGTSN

-2000 LNRVIPAKGKPNLL
+2000 LNRVIPEKGKSNLL

-2029 SELKSALQDALD
+2029 RELKLALQDALD

-2047 APQPETKAAFASQ
+2047 TPQPETKAAFASQ

-2179 QYVDITKAMT
+2179 QYVEITQAMT

-2194 AEIKEAYPLDEQQDA
+2194 AEIKDAYPLDEQQAA

-2262 FITYM
+2262 FVTYM

-2280 DDVSLEMRKAVNN
+2280 DDVSPEMRKAVNN
-2293 TVREIRGLSLN
+2293 TVREIRALSLN

-2329 AVDVNMLEPTAKT
+2329 AIDVNMLEPTAKT

-2357 DAGVSGSQATQP
+2357 DSGVLGQQSTQP
-2369 AGQPTPQPATG
+2369 AAQPAPQSATG
-2380 SQFSK
+2380 SQFSQ
-2385 DSKLPNFL
+2385 DSKLPTFL

-2411 VPLLEFSKDYEFTNK
+2411 VPLLEFSKDYEFTNR

-2431 FLYKTF
+2431 FIYKTF
-2437 VRSADKRVVNFYVQ
+2437 VRSADKRVVNFYDQ

-2459 KGLVDTL
+2459 KGLVDNF

-2481 SSITGE
+2481 SSITGQ

-2513 DLVQAS
+2513 DLVQAA
-2519 YEQDLAKANALPT
+2519 YEQDIAKANALPST
-2532 ADEKN
+2532 DEKN
-2537 AAIDIAEASKKQMTM
+2537 AAIDIAEASKKQMTI
-2552 DFRESNRE
+2552 DFRESNRK
-2560 KQFAQRDKAMDDLL
+2560 KQFAERDKAMDDLL

-2666 KIMEADGLTKAQA
+2666 KIMEANGYTKKQA
-2679 TIKVQAEATAK
+2679 IDALNVDTTGK
-2690 NSKMQSNATAM
+2690 NSQMQSNATAM

-2797 ALGTGVDPETGK
+2797 DLGTKSDN
-2809 VEGTP
+2809 P
-2814 WMVSQKEYLKNRDKY
+2814 WMVTQKEYLKNRDKY

-2841 DLNPLADMYVPKEVA
+2841 DLNPLADMYVPKEVV
-2856 SNLETLFGGKQ
+2856 SNLNTLFGGKES
-2867 PDITDPLN
+2867 DITDPLN
-2875 EMAEVQGLIM
+2875 EMAEVQGMIM

-2904 AFYIRNVI
+2904 AFYIRNVL

-2926 HRVMTDFAK
+2926 HRVLKDFAK
-2935 DASGLYT
+2935 DASGIFT
-2942 KNPDSVF
+2942 KNPNSVF
-2949 YQVMGNELSFE
+2949 YQVLGNELSFE
-2960 LIELRSRNVYGDE
+2960 LMELRSRNVYGDE
-2973 LEVSQIQELLTG
+2973 LEVSQIQELLNG

-2990 SLQKDVEKAAVAANF
+2990 SLQKDIDKAAVAANF

-3029 GVNVT
+3029 GVKVT

-3092 GKYGRLLDDDGN
+3092 GKYGRLLDDEGK

-3152 VPRVYINGLKRSIEE
+3152 VPRVYINGFKRSIEE
-3167 MGSDNPAIKARG
+3167 IKSDNPAIKARG
-3179 RKRIFGATRT
+3179 RKRFFGATRT
-3189 TATAVALGKG
+3189 TAASVALGKG

-3230 LYKDSDGDTWSADL
+3230 LYRDSDGDTWSVDM

-3270 GTASTKFI
+3270 GTASKKFI

-3294 ILDAIENED
+3294 FLDAFENED
-3303 QYGRPIRLAGDD
+3303 QYGRPIRLEGDD
-3315 DKIMRSM
+3315 DKLMRSL

-3364 SVLPLRFHQQDYT
+3364 SVLPFRPHQQDYI
-3377 AGVGRYLYNHT
+3377 AGVGRYLYDHT
-3388 DDYRDNDQAFRSK
+3388 SDYRNNDQAFRSK
-3401 MTQLPVLPP
+3401 MTQSQVLPA
-3410 SEVREA
+3410 SEVRDA
-3416 YDRWVKTRLYLNND
+3416 YDRWVKTRLSLNND

-3447 IERLARSRSVSKERL
+3447 IERMARSRSVSKERL

-3471 RPTPTKPLREQLEE
+3471 RPTPTKLLREQLNE
-3485 TVNGATRLKNLKAYY
+3485 TENGIGRLENLEAYIP
-3500 TQKYPDEHI
+3500 QKYPNEHI
-3509 NIEK
+3509 NIQK

>member
-1 MSDPSEPKTTAP
+1 MSDPSETKTTSS
-13 FSPTPYSVWATENP
+13 FSPTPYSVWSTENP

-53 EDTEKKFQESFEN
+53 EDTEKEFQESFER
-66 VLIKKGILTQS
+66 VLINKGILTQS

-86 IQYSEVLPSNQK
+86 VEYSDVLPSNQK
-98 DVQFVADNMGVG
+98 DVQFVKDNMGVG
-110 MEAMDFEE
+110 MEEMDFEE
-118 GEQEKILRYAKA
+118 GEEEKILRYAKA
-130 VETGQ
+130 LETGQ

-142 ATEVHEIA
+142 AKEVHEIA
-150 RQKRQNYITDLYEKD
+150 RQKRQNYITDLYEKG

-185 MDESLSEAELLREG
+185 MDESLSEAEILREG

-207 DVFSLRESREVQKDK
+207 DIFSFRQSREVQKDK
-222 NGLLAYEVDIRERV
+222 NGLFAYEVDIRERV

-286 EVVVSMA
+286 EVFVSMG

-318 FEGLREEFEDDVEQ
+318 FESLREEFEDEVEQ

-344 TGASVDILEDVVD
+344 TGASGEVLEDVVD

-396 FIQPALMLHEEKFRR
+396 FIQPSLMLQSEKFRKA
-411 SLKQNDFSD
+411 LKQNDFSD
-420 EEVEIEN
+420 EEVELED
-427 AKRLASNEILADT
+427 AKRLASNELLANT

-447 EYDEQFATAELEGRQ
+447 EYNEEFANAELEGRQ

-488 MSFTQGWSTL
+488 MSVTQGFSTL
-498 YYGAG
+498 YYGVG
-503 ALFGAEYGKQGLLQN
+503 ALFGAEYGKEGLLEN
-518 AKAQAHLNQMRQ
+518 AKDQAHLNQMRQ

-543 EQVFPMAIDAIITL
+543 EQVAPMAIDAIITL

-565 SGGITVGAAAGY
+565 SGGISVGAAAGY

-592 KSTFNSALKQQVRDV
+592 KNTFNSALKQQVRDV
-607 AGRSIKESTGAA
+607 AGRTIKESTGAA

-672 AVHKAVAD
+672 AVHQAVAD

-785 GISGQILRGAAGE
+785 GIGGQILRGAAGE

-845 AIGAAAREFG
+845 AIGAAAREVG

-909 KYAEER
+909 KYAEDR

-930 DSVEQTEEEI
+930 DSAEQTEEEI

-945 RIADDAEANVT
+945 NIADATEANVT
-956 QDDQQRIINEENK
+956 QDDQQRIINEEKK

-1012 PALTPQQKFDF
+1012 PAQTPQQKFDF

-1033 RYIEAMKVVEEL
+1033 RYIEAMEVVEEL

-1058 ALVAS
+1058 ALVDS
-1063 GKLVSPETASGLVK
+1063 EKLVSPETASILVEK
-1077 QAIDAREKA
+1077 ATKAREKA
-1086 IADEAKPAKVTKKD
+1086 IADEAKPAKVSKKD
-1100 LDKLEALIE
+1100 LDKLEAIIE

-1120 LEQLGLDLERT
+1120 LEQLGLALERT
-1131 DAKYLLAVEKVI
+1131 DDKYLRAVEKVI

-1149 RYPTINPKRTDGGV
+1149 RYPTINPKRTDGGA
-1163 RLPNTLVPSGTVIID
+1163 RLPNTLVPSGTVVID

-1255 DYGPVKTKIRR
+1255 DYGPVKDKIRR

-1272 SIDLEAINDVKVVS
+1272 TVDLEAIKDVKIVS

-1293 KKPVSA
+1293 KKPASA
-1299 KVPELLK
+1299 TAPELLK
-1306 DAKNLPALKKIITA
+1306 DAKNLPALKQIITA

-1350 EAGSRSEGTVRNDF
+1350 EAGSRSGGTVRNDF
-1364 RLEGIPIKVD
+1364 RDEGVSITVE

-1382 SPIVQL
+1382 SPIVQ
-1388 VDRAIVFRK
+1388 VSNRAIVFRK

-1420 VPFFGLGEEKG
+1420 VPFFGLGKDKG
-1431 WFNKGSQ
+1431 WFNKGPTQ
-1438 ADIDNFY
+1438 ADLDNFY

-1465 ETNKLGQIYVSSEV
+1465 ETSKIDGRIYVSSEV
-1479 APLSSMGKLR
+1479 APLSSEDKL
-1489 STIESNLGIPPLEVY
+1489 SSIIESNLGISPLDRTTSPEKMRENV
-1504 SGPKRRDKNIASVVA
+1504 SSAVA
-1519 RIEGSAV
+1519 RIEGGGEGQS
-1526 TQEQRDAIAI
+1526 T
-1536 RDIYNSKIS
+1536 
-1545 KLPDTAQNQ
+1545 
-1554 ADALAIATEEYR
+1554 
-1566 NSGLVKEKSIS
+1566 
-1577 EIIAIANE
+1577 
-1585 AESKLRPSVN
+1585 PSVN
-1595 IDLKSSAIKNAK
+1595 IDLKASAIKNAK

-1613 AERKSQAIRDVAS
+1613 AERKSKAIRDVAS

-1651 NAPKVLTIEPLSV
+1651 NGPRVQTIEPLGV
-1664 PKISKYTASKI
+1664 PKISKFTASKI

-1714 VAVELVY
+1714 VAVELVH
-1721 FLASQGGTNKPA
+1721 FLASKGGTNKPA

-1742 RNLDVINPT
+1742 RNLDVINPQ
-1751 YKLGQDMKNALTLL
+1751 YKLGQDMKDALTLL
-1765 GVTSPTLQ
+1765 GVTSPTMQ
-1773 GALDTDTNLY
+1773 GALDTDINLY
-1783 NLIKAELQ
+1783 KLIEAELQ
-1791 QLVGKDTLLSYGDV
+1791 QLVGKDKLLSYGDV
-1805 KTFYTQVRDQAHAHR
+1805 KTFYNQVREASHAHR

-1827 RSRKQS
+1827 RTRKQK

-1843 LGLLDDDPESVIDS
+1843 LGLLDDNPESVIDS
-1857 LEEIAESGHK
+1857 LEEIAESGPK

-1886 RFLIEGSPSS
+1886 RFIIEGSPAFYS
-1896 YAGVYYVDGLGQRT
+1896 GLYYTDGLGKKT
-1910 VIVNVDRTGKR
+1910 VILNVDRSGKR

-1927 IHEYLHVFTHD
+1927 IHEYLHVFTAD
-1938 IFQTPPESRTEAQ
+1938 IFATPPESRTEAQ

-1966 PLAEK
+1966 PFADK
-1971 SGKGNLIYASSN
+1971 SGKGNLTYGTSN

-2000 LNRVIPAKGKPNLL
+2000 LNRVIPEKGKSNLL

-2029 SELKSALQDALD
+2029 RELKLALQDALD

-2047 APQPETKAAFASQ
+2047 TPQPETKASFASQ
-2060 AADRIHK
+2060 AADSIHK

-2179 QYVDITKAMT
+2179 QYVEITQAMT

-2194 AEIKEAYPLDEQQDA
+2194 AEIKDAYPLDEQQAA

-2262 FITYM
+2262 FVTYM

-2280 DDVSLEMRKAVNN
+2280 NDVSPEMRKAVNN
-2293 TVREIRGLSLN
+2293 TVREIRALSLN

-2357 DAGVSGSQATQP
+2357 DAGVLGQQPTQP
-2369 AGQPTPQPATG
+2369 AAQPTPQSATG
-2380 SQFSK
+2380 SQFSQ

-2411 VPLLEFSKDYEFTNK
+2411 VPLLEFSKDYEFTNR

-2437 VRSADKRVVNFYVQ
+2437 VRSADKRVVNFYDQ

-2459 KGLVDTL
+2459 KGLVDNL
-2466 QQKHNRILKKENERL
+2466 QQKHNRILKAENERL
-2481 SSITGE
+2481 SAITGE

-2513 DLVQAS
+2513 DLVQAA
-2519 YEQDLAKANALPT
+2519 YEQDIAKANALPT

-2537 AAIDIAEASKKQMTM
+2537 AAIDIAEASKQQMTM
-2552 DFRESNRE
+2552 DFRESNRK
-2560 KQFAQRDKAMDDLL
+2560 KQFAQRDNAMDDLL

-2661 NTEVQ
+2661 NQRVDQLIKE
-2666 KIMEADGLTKAQA
+2666 EGLTKAQA
-2679 TIKVQAEATAK
+2679 TIEVQAEATAK
-2690 NSKMQSNATAM
+2690 NSKMQSQATAM

-2814 WMVSQKEYLKNRDKY
+2814 WMVTQKEYLKNRDKY

-2856 SNLETLFGGKQ
+2856 SNLDTLFGGKQ

-2875 EMAEVQGLIM
+2875 EMAEVQGMIM

-2904 AFYIRNVI
+2904 AFYIRNVL

-2926 HRVMTDFAK
+2926 HRVLKDFAK
-2935 DASGLYT
+2935 DASGMYT
-2942 KNPDSVF
+2942 KNPNSVF
-2949 YQVMGNELSFE
+2949 YQVLGNELSFE
-2960 LIELRSRNVYGDE
+2960 LMELRSRNVYGDE
-2973 LEVSQIQELLTG
+2973 LEVSQIQELLNG

-2990 SLQKDVEKAAVAANF
+2990 SLQKDIDKAAVAANF
-3005 LKEAKKKSGAVKIPD
+3005 LQEAKKKSGAVKIPD

-3029 GVNVT
+3029 GVKVT

-3092 GKYGRLLDDDGN
+3092 GKYGRLLDDEGK

-3152 VPRVYINGLKRSIEE
+3152 VPRVYINGFKRSIEE
-3167 MGSDNPAIKARG
+3167 IKSDNPAIKARG
-3179 RKRIFGATRT
+3179 RKRFFGATRT
-3189 TATAVALGKG
+3189 TAASVALGKG

-3230 LYKDSDGDTWSADL
+3230 LYKDSDGDTWSVDM

-3270 GTASTKFI
+3270 GTASKKFI

-3294 ILDAIENED
+3294 FLDAIENED
-3303 QYGRPIRLAGDD
+3303 QYGRKIRLEGDD
-3315 DKIMRSM
+3315 DKLMRSL

-3339 AAYDSFLSQEKTA
+3339 AAYDSFLSQERTA

-3364 SVLPLRFHQQDYT
+3364 SVLPFRPHQQDYT
-3377 AGVGRYLYNHT
+3377 AGVGRYLYDHT
-3388 DDYRDNDQAFRSK
+3388 SDYRDNDQAFRSK
-3401 MTQLPVLPP
+3401 MTQSQVLPA
-3410 SEVREA
+3410 SEVRDA
-3416 YDRWVKTRLYLNND
+3416 YDRWVRTRLYLNND

-3447 IERLARSRSVSKERL
+3447 IERMAKSRSVSKERL

-3471 RPTPTKPLREQLEE
+3471 RPTPTKPLREQLKE
-3485 TVNGATRLKNLKAYY
+3485 TENGIGRLKNLEAYY
-3500 TQKYPDEHI
+3500 PQKYPNEHI